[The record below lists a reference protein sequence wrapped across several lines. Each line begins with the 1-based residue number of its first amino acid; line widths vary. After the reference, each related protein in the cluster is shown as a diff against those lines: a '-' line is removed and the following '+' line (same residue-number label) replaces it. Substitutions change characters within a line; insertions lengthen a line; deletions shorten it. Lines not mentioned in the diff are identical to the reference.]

1 MQILDGKSLAEN
13 IFEQLKSQIAHFQ
26 RPPELHIV
34 LVGEE
39 SASKIYVQHKLKASQ
54 KIGLVAKVH
63 SFASVITQQ
72 ELVRYIR
79 ELSQNVTVDGLIV
92 QLPLPKHIDS
102 RAIIEAIDPHK
113 DVDGFHPYNL
123 GKLMRNEPL
132 FIPATPFGIMELLG
146 ANQIETSGKHCV
158 VIGRS
163 MIVGMP
169 ISLLMASKG
178 NPGNCT
184 VTICHSYTKELSLHL
199 QKADLVIA
207 AAGQPEFIKGD
218 MLKEG
223 CVVID
228 VGIHRIENGE
238 DKDRICGDV
247 HWPSIQQV
255 ASFATPVPGGVGPM
269 TVAMLLTNT
278 VKAYVFN
285 ALRTSLW

>member
-1 MQILDGKSLAEN
+1 
-13 IFEQLKSQIAHFQ
+13 
-26 RPPELHIV
+26 
-34 LVGEE
+34 
-39 SASKIYVQHKLKASQ
+39 
-54 KIGLVAKVH
+54 
-63 SFASVITQQ
+63 
-72 ELVRYIR
+72 VRYIR

-238 DKDRICGDV
+238 DKGRICGDV

>member
-13 IFEQLKSQIAHFQ
+13 IFEQLKSQVAHFQ

-39 SASKIYVQHKLKASQ
+39 SASKLYVQHKLKASQ

-63 SFASVITQQ
+63 SFATVITQKELVSYIQ
-72 ELVRYIR
+72 ELN
-79 ELSQNVTVDGLIV
+79 QNATVDGLIV
-92 QLPLPKHIDS
+92 QLPLPNHIDP

-123 GKLMRNEPL
+123 GRLMRNEPL
-132 FIPATPFGIMELLG
+132 FIPATPFGILELLG

-158 VIGRS
+158 VVGRS

-169 ISLLMASKG
+169 ISILMASKG

-184 VTICHSYTKELSLHL
+184 VTICHSYTKDLLPHL

-207 AAGQPEFIKGD
+207 AAGKPEFIKGN
-218 MLKEG
+218 MLKKG

-228 VGIHRIENGE
+228 VGIHQINTEG
-238 DKDRICGDV
+238 KSRICGDV

-285 ALRTSLW
+285 SLRKSLQ